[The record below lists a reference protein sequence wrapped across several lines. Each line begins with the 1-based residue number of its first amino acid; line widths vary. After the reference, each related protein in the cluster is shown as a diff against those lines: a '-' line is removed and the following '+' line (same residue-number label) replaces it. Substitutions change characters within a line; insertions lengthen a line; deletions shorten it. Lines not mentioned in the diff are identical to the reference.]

1 MKRRRHTPEQVI
13 RKLAEGDKL
22 LGQGQ
27 TIEEVVRHLEI
38 TESTW
43 HSELYAIA
51 ARIDEHLVRW
61 AMQKFKRL
69 RGRPN
74 RAWRWLDAARLRQPT
89 LFAHWHL
96 LASPTRRTVGAV

>member
-1 MKRRRHTPEQVI
+1 MPNGCLYRWGIGDCDARRWINYYGAFYR
-13 RKLAEGDKL
+13 
-22 LGQGQ
+22 
-27 TIEEVVRHLEI
+27 
-38 TESTW
+38 
-43 HSELYAIA
+43 SELYAIA

-96 LASPTRRTVGAV
+96 LASPKRRTVGAV